1 MDGVERGN
9 NWHHHCKAAVSDHH
23 VVLQLMAVIAERDA
37 ALLEKNTAIAEK
49 MAAWAERDAALL
61 QRDAALADR
70 DSALL
75 KRDAAISA
83 LAKVEKESSSCAR
96 KRPSSAGGIHGSKLL
111 QRVGFAEHYSLV
123 GEFQPNSV
131 MAFDAQST
139 WVAGEHLAFQGTR
152 TQTEL
157 WRKQSPQVSPGVP
170 AQNKALHLA
179 VKKVESWPS
188 PIQRQL
194 QEYQVK
200 GDEEEGQTRES
211 EIASTA
217 SYATM
222 PVSAPTRIPYCS
234 CTGMNQQCYRWGS
247 GGWQSACCTTLLSL
261 HPLPM
266 NPKKRGSRVA
276 GRKMSAG
283 AFDKL
288 LEKLKLEGVDIS
300 YSVDLKDHWA
310 KHGTNRYV
318 TLR

>member
-83 LAKVEKESSSCAR
+83 LAKVEKESSSCGR

-123 GEFQPNSV
+123 
-131 MAFDAQST
+131 
-139 WVAGEHLAFQGTR
+139 
-152 TQTEL
+152 
-157 WRKQSPQVSPGVP
+157 VSPGVP

-288 LEKLKLEGVDIS
+288 LEKLKLEGVDVS

>member
-1 MDGVERGN
+1 MHPIDP
-9 NWHHHCKAAVSDHH
+9 HHPVLRISHSVSLPPIKTPRAPPPPPPPLH
-23 VVLQLMAVIAERDA
+23 
-37 ALLEKNTAIAEK
+37 EKNK
-49 MAAWAERDAALL
+49 NHDPLKP
-61 QRDAALADR
+61 LAQ
-70 DSALL
+70 
-75 KRDAAISA
+75 K
-83 LAKVEKESSSCAR
+83 K
-96 KRPSSAGGIHGSKLL
+96 
-111 QRVGFAEHYSLV
+111 
-123 GEFQPNSV
+123 
-131 MAFDAQST
+131 
-139 WVAGEHLAFQGTR
+139 
-152 TQTEL
+152 
-157 WRKQSPQVSPGVP
+157 SPQVSPGVP

-288 LEKLKLEGVDIS
+288 LEKLKLEGVDVS

>member
-123 GEFQPNSV
+123 
-131 MAFDAQST
+131 
-139 WVAGEHLAFQGTR
+139 
-152 TQTEL
+152 
-157 WRKQSPQVSPGVP
+157 VSPGVP

-288 LEKLKLEGVDIS
+288 LEKLKLEGVDVS

>member
-37 ALLEKNTAIAEK
+37 ALLEKSTAIAEK
-49 MAAWAERDAALL
+49 MAAWAERDAALS
-61 QRDAALADR
+61 QRDAALAER

-123 GEFQPNSV
+123 
-131 MAFDAQST
+131 
-139 WVAGEHLAFQGTR
+139 
-152 TQTEL
+152 
-157 WRKQSPQVSPGVP
+157 VSPGVP

-200 GDEEEGQTRES
+200 GDEEEGQTQES

-234 CTGMNQQCYRWGS
+234 CTGINQQCYRWGS

-288 LEKLKLEGVDIS
+288 LEKLKLEGVDVS